1 LSSSK
6 ILILIGLSLAVLA
19 GGRVALACDPC
30 AFYNLSR
37 LQGTHEQ
44 SLTLSLSE
52 QYSSFRLANPER
64 LPREGSRTRSFS
76 TTHLSVGYDI
86 SDRIG
91 VQLSVPYVYTSSDR
105 IERFARVSK
114 NSDSG
119 FGDLALIGQFSLYQD
134 LQAESATLAGLS
146 FGVKFPTGDT
156 GSLGEFRSDLDS
168 SSTVLPLRHHNPAG
182 GLGGGRLLSLGTGSY
197 DFIFGGN
204 LLRRQGRFLVMG
216 YAQYVHRTEGDFDYR
231 FADDFIWSVGPG
243 YYLHLDHEE
252 SVVFRLALGGE
263 HKGMD
268 RLNSQKVQGSRV
280 SNIFISPEF
289 IVSFAGGY
297 VFELGVDL
305 PAYRG
310 SDSALSETRYRVRS
324 ALSYRFS

>member
-1 LSSSK
+1 MSRVVALG
-6 ILILIGLSLAVLA
+6 IVLALTVLA
-19 GGRVALACDPC
+19 GDRVALACDPC

-52 QYSSFRLANPER
+52 QYSSFRVANPER

-76 TTHLSVGYDI
+76 TTYLSVGYDV
-86 SDRIG
+86 SERIG
-91 VQLSVPYVYTSSDR
+91 VQLSVPYIYTSSDR

-114 NSDSG
+114 NSESG

-134 LQAESATLAGLS
+134 LQPEYATLAGVS

-156 GSLGEFRSDLDS
+156 GSLGEFSSELGSGSPDLQ
-168 SSTVLPLRHHNPAG
+168 LRHHNPAG
-182 GLGGGRLLSLGTGSY
+182 GLGGARFLSLGTGSY

-204 LLRRQGRFLVMG
+204 LLRRQGRFLAMG

-231 FADDFIWSVGPG
+231 FADDFIWSLGPG

-252 SVVFRLALGGE
+252 SLVFRLAIGGE

-268 RLNSQKVQGSRV
+268 RLNSQKVLGSRV
-280 SNIFISPEF
+280 SNIFISPEV
-289 IVSFAGGY
+289 IVSFFAGY

-305 PAYRG
+305 PVYRG
-310 SDSALSETRYRVRS
+310 SSSALNETRYRVRS